1 MTALLNSFR
10 ANIPIDNKQEIED
23 TFESVLCHSL
33 LQKVDPSM
41 ATYLHSNDKRKVVN
55 ALFKRFKNLAL
66 SDEETIADQ
75 LQQRLAL
82 RFKPIILWIMADKAV
97 LE

>member
-1 MTALLNSFR
+1 
-10 ANIPIDNKQEIED
+10 
-23 TFESVLCHSL
+23 
-33 LQKVDPSM
+33 M

-55 ALFKRFKNLAL
+55 ALFKRLKNLAL
-66 SDEETIADQ
+66 SDEETKADQ

-97 LE
+97 LEQRIRKRVDKMIDQEDGLAEIFHVFDAFT